1 MMATVVD
8 IVNVAL
14 TMLGESHIVDLTDNS
29 KVAREATFVYA
40 QTRDAV
46 LSGYDWS
53 FSKARASL
61 PALTEAPAFQYKF
74 KYPLPADC
82 LRLIYVGEHYVGI
95 DLSDY
100 RTGPTERFTIEGRD
114 ILTNDG
120 FPLNIRY
127 IRRVEDSTLFSATF
141 DDALSAKLAY
151 RLAEALTQSNAK
163 INHAKDAFNE
173 AIRIAIRVNAIELP
187 PQHLADDEWLISR
200 L

>member
-1 MMATVVD
+1 MATVID
-8 IVNVAL
+8 IANVAL
-14 TMLGESHIVDLTDNS
+14 TMLGESHIVALTDNS
-29 KVAREATFVYA
+29 KVARAIAFVYA

-53 FSKARASL
+53 FSKTRASL
-61 PALTEAPAFQYKF
+61 PALVEIPIFEYKF
-74 KYPLPADC
+74 KYPLPTDC
-82 LRLIYVGEHYVGI
+82 LRLISVGEQYVGI

-100 RTGPTERFTIEGRD
+100 RTGPTQRFTIEGRD

-120 FPLNIRY
+120 SPLKVRY

-141 DDALSAKLAY
+141 NDALSAKLAY
-151 RLAEALTQSNAK
+151 RLAESLTQSNTK
-163 INHAKDAFNE
+163 IGRARDAFNE